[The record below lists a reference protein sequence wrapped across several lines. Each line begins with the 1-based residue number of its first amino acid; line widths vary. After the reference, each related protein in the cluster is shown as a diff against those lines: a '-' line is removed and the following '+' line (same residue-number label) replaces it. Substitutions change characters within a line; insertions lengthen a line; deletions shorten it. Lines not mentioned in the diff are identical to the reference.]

1 LLVNW
6 THTAPAILAA
16 FLASFVEFVEALT
29 IVLAAGL
36 TRGWRSAL
44 AGAFSGAAILAALVA
59 LLGPNLR
66 LVPLAALQLAVGVLL
81 LLFGTRWLRKAILRA
96 AGIVALHDEDKIFAR
111 ETRSLS
117 VDSTGSTAS
126 IDALGFL
133 TSLKG
138 VFIEGL
144 EVVFIV
150 IAVGATGGLLLPA
163 SAGALCAGILV
174 LLLGLALHRPLARV
188 PENVLKFAVGVLL
201 SSFGV
206 FWIGEGLAFPWPGE
220 DWAIP
225 SLIAAFLLVAL
236 WAVRLARVRA
246 RVEVLTA
253 R

>member
-1 LLVNW
+1 
-6 THTAPAILAA
+6 
-16 FLASFVEFVEALT
+16 
-29 IVLAAGL
+29 
-36 TRGWRSAL
+36 
-44 AGAFSGAAILAALVA
+44 
-59 LLGPNLR
+59 
-66 LVPLAALQLAVGVLL
+66 LL

-96 AGIVALHDEDKIFAR
+96 AGIVALHDEEKIFAS
-111 ETRSLS
+111 ETRALS
-117 VDSTGSTAS
+117 EASRTRAPGADRGSAPQNL
-126 IDALGFL
+126 DVLGFL

-163 SAGALCAGILV
+163 SAGALCAGIVV

-206 FWIGEGLAFPWPGE
+206 FWIGEGLAFPWPGG

-225 SLIAAFLLVAL
+225 AIVAAFLLIAL
-236 WAVRLARVRA
+236 WAVRLARGRVRI
-246 RVEVLTA
+246 EVFA
-253 R
+253 AQ